1 MTNIVPMDSFSLL
14 TVLWI
19 RRKTF
24 NINHP
29 RPLNLYVKLAPFH
42 LCFYW
47 EKKIKVPSPFFNNG
61 YFQRPS
67 KVSFPL
73 SCLKG
78 LLSPEELRLLP
89 LETWLIQGNI
99 NSVSLFL
106 SLSHLNSTSNGI
118 CEMKAERE
126 VMWAVIRHCVWGI
139 NCAQNKLSVSLV
151 NQSER
156 QISLGKTY
164 LLSWKMT
171 LFRRLFL
178 FLLIFGN

>member
-47 EKKIKVPSPFFNNG
+47 GKKIKVPSPFFNNG

-106 SLSHLNSTSNGI
+106 SLSSELNFKWNMWDESWERGYVGCHTPLCLRHQLCSEQIKCQSGKSVR
-118 CEMKAERE
+118 KANQLRE
-126 VMWAVIRHCVWGI
+126 DLFA
-139 NCAQNKLSVSLV
+139 
-151 NQSER
+151 
-156 QISLGKTY
+156 
-164 LLSWKMT
+164 LLEDDIIQKVVPFSFDFW
-171 LFRRLFL
+171 
-178 FLLIFGN
+178 